1 MEGGRQEMLL
11 PLKREIDSY
20 YVFPKVAVINGQP
33 CILWDTG
40 ISGHTLDAQ
49 LRLISE
55 ILGLLNHFFS
65 YQFRYGGGELLNH
78 TGLRYIQGV
87 SDTGELCQY
96 GYNHAFDDSSA
107 VQPSTA
113 HGRSQALR
121 PRH

>member
-1 MEGGRQEMLL
+1 MWFM
-11 PLKREIDSY
+11 
-20 YVFPKVAVINGQP
+20 
-33 CILWDTG
+33 
-40 ISGHTLDAQ
+40 
-49 LRLISE
+49 RLIIAAIDLVYVSIAIVSTGPRAVDGHHYYTKLP
-55 ILGLLNHFFS
+55 ILCKDCLV
-65 YQFRYGGGELLNH
+65 GGELLNH

-107 VQPSTA
+107 IQPLTA